1 MVKMMHGPITSR
13 AQPVAPGKKDCPFEC
28 LVKRS
33 SLALAVLILSLP
45 ISAQTWTEFA
55 VGPNYTYPAAINSG
69 GQVTGSYTMPSTN
82 GSKAF
87 IRNADGTVIRIQ
99 SNANDSGS
107 ASINNSGEVVGYA
120 GKSGFHRL
128 PDGTSQTLSLYCCAT
143 SAVAI
148 NGAGYIAGTFF
159 LNWQRKIPAVYLMDA
174 SGKYVHFTFPHDSYP
189 HDSLSI
195 ELGELNNT
203 NQIAG
208 GWRAYGNGVLVQHGF
223 LYDSGTIT
231 QLDVPG
237 AAVTQPR
244 AINESGEIVGDWTD
258 SVGVT
263 HGFLW
268 TPALG
273 FTLFDA
279 PEATLT
285 SITAINSSGVTVGY
299 FSDKKADHG
308 FVLDARGVVTI
319 LNAPHASSTV
329 PNGINARGQVTGLYI
344 GRNFAQKGFIY
355 TPAM

>member
-1 MVKMMHGPITSR
+1 MT
-13 AQPVAPGKKDCPFEC
+13 APLNEVV
-28 LVKRS
+28 VKRS
-33 SLALAVLILSLP
+33 SSVLAVLILSLP

-55 VGPNYTYPAAINSG
+55 VGPNYTYPAAINNS
-69 GQVTGSYTMPSTN
+69 GQVTGSYTVPSTN

-87 IRNADGTVIRIQ
+87 IRNADGTLIRIR

-128 PDGTSQTLSLYCCAT
+128 PDGTSQTLSLRCCAT
-143 SAVAI
+143 SAVAV
-148 NGAGYIAGTFF
+148 NGAGYMAGTFF
-159 LNWQRKIPAVYLMDA
+159 LNWRHKIREVYLMDA
-174 SGKYVHFTFPHDSYP
+174 AGKYLHFTFPHDSYP
-189 HDSLSI
+189 HDSVSI
-195 ELGELNNT
+195 EIGGLNDS

-208 GWRAYGNGVLVQHGF
+208 GWTAYRNGVLGRHGF

-244 AINESGEIVGDWTD
+244 AINDSGEIVGDWTD
-258 SVGVT
+258 SAGVT

-268 TPALG
+268 TAAQR
-273 FTLFDA
+273 FTVFDA
-279 PEATLT
+279 PQARLT

-299 FSDKKADHG
+299 FSDGKADHG
-308 FVLDARGVVTI
+308 FVLDTRGVVTI
-319 LNAPHASSTV
+319 LNAPHATSTV

-344 GRNFAQKGFIY
+344 GPKFAQKGFIY